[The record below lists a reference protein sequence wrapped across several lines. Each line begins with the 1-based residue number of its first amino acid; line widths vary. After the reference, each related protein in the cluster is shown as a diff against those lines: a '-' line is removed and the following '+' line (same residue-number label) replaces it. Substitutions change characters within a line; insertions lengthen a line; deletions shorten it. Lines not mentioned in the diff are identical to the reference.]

1 MSVVVEIQKNVIE
14 VIVEVSAVANDIAAA
29 NAKRAED
36 ANNSAQEA
44 LQEITDLEAQITPK
58 INEGLDDIEQARTG
72 ALNNI
77 TTAETQALEKISNGL
92 DEIEQAKHGA
102 LTEIGTAKT
111 GALSDIETA
120 KTAAL
125 QVISDGLDDI
135 EQARTGALSDI
146 DTAKTEALD
155 NITPLVNQTAS
166 NATAAQTAQGLAEGA
181 ATTAIQSN
189 TDTQSLLINFFDPA
203 IIALNSR
210 IVADGAEV
218 IIKLRFVQQELDLL
232 TA

>member
-72 ALNNI
+72 AL
-77 TTAETQALEKISNGL
+77 
-92 DEIEQAKHGA
+92 
-102 LTEIGTAKT
+102 
-111 GALSDIETA
+111 
-120 KTAAL
+120 
-125 QVISDGLDDI
+125 
-135 EQARTGALSDI
+135 SDI
-146 DTAKTEALD
+146 DTAKTGAVDELNTAKTEGVDAVNTAKTEGVDAVNTAKTTALSEI
-155 NITPLVNQTAS
+155 NPLV
-166 NATAAQTAQGLAEGA
+166 TAAQTAKQGAEDAETRIEGIEQNVILLEGQAQGA
-181 ATTAIQSN
+181 ANTAIQSN
-189 TDTQSLLINFFDPA
+189 TDTQSLLTNFFDPA

-210 IVADGAEV
+210 IVADGGTV
-218 IIKLRFVQQELDLL
+218 VIKLRFVQQELDLL